1 VGPARTGAISPVVDD
16 AGIRFR
22 ASESIFARRAN
33 NRKVSTDTI
42 VQWIHLLTSGVMCTC
57 SMYRIRLNRICA
69 TDSAVSKEPAVTSAW
84 LLFVAFMGGGCAGI
98 LLMALMRMAGDLPDQ
113 SNTCSRG
120 WIGNDPIRLSEQER
134 HATDFEGARENR
146 DSIEGRR
153 PYKRSAR
160 DRTSGGLRRQSPS
173 SLA

>member
-120 WIGNDPIRLSEQER
+120 WIGNDPIDSRSRKDTQQTLKVHEKTETALKDAARISDRLAIVLQ
-134 HATDFEGARENR
+134 AG
-146 DSIEGRR
+146 
-153 PYKRSAR
+153 
-160 DRTSGGLRRQSPS
+160 
-173 SLA
+173 